1 MTLKNTLLGAAFGG
15 AALLMLGAGAASA
28 GQPAGPPPGPVHP
41 AATPKGHYQDLDK
54 LPDWG
59 GVWIVA
65 FQRRAAGAPAA
76 PAQEPIKPKGIYKDR
91 VEAGRAYAAA
101 HNGEPLL
108 DVSSCTA
115 PGTPSIMGTG
125 QYPIEFLFTPG
136 RVTTLHE
143 AWTGQRRIYTDGRG
157 HIPAD
162 ELELSFYGDSIG
174 HWEGDTLV
182 IDTVGLAPESILE
195 DGVQHSEKMR
205 IVERW
210 RLSDPNVLEIRTR
223 IEDPGVLAQ
232 PWEYVGRYARH
243 ADWHIAEYICEQNNR
258 NSVNEKGE
266 AGIRITQ

>member
-1 MTLKNTLLGAAFGG
+1 MARVFVAARLGG
-15 AALLMLGAGAASA
+15 AFALVLGCTAALA
-28 GQPAGPPPGPVHP
+28 GQPAAPPTGPVHP
-41 AATPKGHYQDLDK
+41 AATPKGNYAALNN

-76 PAQEPIKPKGIYKDR
+76 PAQEPIKPKGAYKER

-182 IDTVGLAPESILE
+182 VNTIGMKPSTKVSGVG
-195 DGVQHSEKMR
+195 HSPKQVVDER
-205 IVERW
+205 IH
-210 RLSDPNVLEIRTR
+210 LDPNDKDVLIDEITVT
-223 IEDPGVLAQ
+223 DPDALEQ
-232 PWEYVGRYARH
+232 PYKYSVRYGRHRDLELLEFICAENDRNGLG
-243 ADWHIAEYICEQNNR
+243 ADGRAIF
-258 NSVNEKGE
+258 
-266 AGIRITQ
+266 TQ